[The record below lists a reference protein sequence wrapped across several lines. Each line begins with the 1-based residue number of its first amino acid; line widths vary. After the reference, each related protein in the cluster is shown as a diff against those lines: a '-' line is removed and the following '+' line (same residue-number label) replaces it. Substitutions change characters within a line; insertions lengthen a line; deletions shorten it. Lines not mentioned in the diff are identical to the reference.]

1 MNTFI
6 LSFDDH
12 VPEAVKSR
20 ASTLFGEDWI
30 LLSRHSLLI
39 RSSQIANPHDI
50 YSQLDL
56 TATLTAGNGFVIFRL
71 NGFYYGHHWPQ
82 TWEWLEQAR
91 VSG

>member
-1 MNTFI
+1 MNTYI

-20 ASTLFGEDWI
+20 ASAFFSGDWL
-30 LLSRHSLLI
+30 LLSSHSLLI
-39 RSSQIANPHDI
+39 RSSHIANPQDI
-50 YSQLDL
+50 DSQLNL
-56 TATLTAGNGFVIFRL
+56 TDTLTTGNGFVIFRL
-71 NGFYYGHHWPQ
+71 NGFYYGHHLPQ